1 MALNLNGMDLLI
13 LVLASYRLTHLLV
26 FDKIAEPIRNR
37 IPGHGYLAYLVR
49 CYWCAGVWIS
59 AILVALVA
67 LAPPVGRW
75 TVLIFAVAGGQAA
88 LETVL
93 HQWAKRED

>member
-1 MALNLNGMDLLI
+1 MASNLDGIDLLI
-13 LVLASYRLTHLLV
+13 LVLASYRLTHVLV
-26 FDKIAEPIRNR
+26 FDKIAEPVRNR

-59 AILVALVA
+59 AMLIGLVAIT
-67 LAPPVGRW
+67 PTVGRW

-88 LETVL
+88 LETAVRL
-93 HQWAKRED
+93 WSKEPD